1 MEPMVS
7 GGAPGMAEPPSSTL
21 QTFPKFTEL
30 NDLVNEKVGGNI
42 LYATDDWFAVAEN
55 LLKAEDPLFKVGV
68 FTKYGKWMDGWETR
82 RKRIPGHDWCI
93 VELGVPGIISGID
106 VDTSYFTGNYS
117 PQVSIQAAVLSKAA
131 VESIPKRKSK
141 MGTATTMQ
149 MSDQIQKLKS
159 EDWKELVPRRPLNP
173 GYKTSCHN
181 FFEVNSNERW
191 THLRVNMFPDGG
203 IARLRVYGR
212 AIPDWSKVSKN
223 SIIDLAAMENGGMCL
238 GYSNVHFG
246 HARNLIQPGRAE
258 TMADGWETARK
269 PDRPAILEAN
279 EEGILQV
286 PGDDW
291 CVFRLGHPGIITKV
305 LIDTNHFKGNYPDS
319 CRIEACNITED
330 EEEAAMKDMNG
341 GPWKILLPPK
351 KLYAHQEHEFG
362 RQSINNCGVV
372 NHVRLTMA
380 PDGGISRMRLF
391 GYIQDPDDPEGS
403 VLPGIEDT
411 ESGTQES
418 DEPQKKKKK
427 TK

>member
-1 MEPMVS
+1 
-7 GGAPGMAEPPSSTL
+7 MAEPPSSTL

-30 NDLVNEKVGGNI
+30 NDLVNEKVGGKI

-55 LLKAEDPLFKVGV
+55 LLKAEDPVFKVGV

-93 VELGVPGIISGID
+93 IELGVPGVISGID

-117 PQVSIQAAVLSKAA
+117 PQVSIQAAVLSRAA

-403 VLPGIEDT
+403 VLPGIEDI